1 MHPPI
6 EDASPRPPVPFI
18 DQINELRQICVK
30 SNAKKVH
37 KAVLALT
44 SAERQRRMDHGPN
57 SYAALPVCFLG
68 TEIPD
73 DFEIFWAVHGPGP
86 FFGIDGHT
94 TRRSVDLGMVFHT
107 MSHDEDKDKDNRQVV
122 EVLPHGLC
130 FVEQEDAES
139 MAYLLSSARKAIKR
153 KEAEHTRS
161 VLGKKE
167 RKHVRRKTPRR
178 PPDADDPGTEPGRA
192 DS

>member
-1 MHPPI
+1 MHPPV
-6 EDASPRPPVPFI
+6 DDSSRRQPDSFV
-18 DQINELRQICVK
+18 DQINELRQICTK
-30 SNAKKVH
+30 RNSKKVH

-44 SAERQRRMDHGPN
+44 SDERQRRMDRGPD

-68 TEIPD
+68 TDVPD

-86 FFGIDGHT
+86 FFGIDGRT

-107 MSHDEDKDKDNRQVV
+107 MSHDDDKDHRQVV

-139 MAYLLSSARKAIKR
+139 MAYLLSGARKAIKR
-153 KEAEHTRS
+153 REAERTRS
-161 VLGKKE
+161 VLDKKE

-178 PPDADDPGTEPGRA
+178 SPDADDPGTEPGSA

>member
-1 MHPPI
+1 MHPPV
-6 EDASPRPPVPFI
+6 DDSSRRQPNSFV
-18 DQINELRQICVK
+18 DQIDELRQICTK
-30 SNAKKVH
+30 RNSKKVH

-44 SAERQRRMDHGPN
+44 SDERQRRMDRGPD

-68 TEIPD
+68 TDVPD

-86 FFGIDGHT
+86 FFGIDGRT
-94 TRRSVDLGMVFHT
+94 ARRSVDLGMVFHT
-107 MSHDEDKDKDNRQVV
+107 MSHDEDKDHRQVV

-139 MAYLLSSARKAIKR
+139 MAYLLSGARKAIKR
-153 KEAEHTRS
+153 REAEQTRS
-161 VLGKKE
+161 VLDKKE

-178 PPDADDPGTEPGRA
+178 SPDADDPGTEPGSA